1 MLLALFMRFK
11 VFLLMICVFASGYC
25 CAQTSDQLKV
35 NKKKLEVE
43 IADTKRLLQETQ
55 KKENTSL
62 QQISLLR
69 KQINNRE
76 KLIIELNTQI
86 FNLEIE
92 LDLNLKLS
100 QSLDKKLEYMKADYE
115 RIVYLAFKNR
125 KMLDKIVF
133 LFSADDFSQM
143 YRRMKFFT
151 IFSDNIKYHA
161 KEIKK
166 TQQEIAGKNAKIL
179 SIKEEKLALLDN
191 KEKEIIS
198 LEKDRTS
205 KTKTL
210 DELKKKEKQLASDLK
225 AKQTKQKEIETAIKK
240 TIEQEILAANK
251 KKAEKSTTASS
262 ITSTKKPS
270 STVLE
275 YTPEEK
281 ATSNSF
287 AGNKGKLPW
296 PVAKGAT
303 INSFGKYKN
312 PDVPSVMMESKGIDI
327 LVEPNTQVRSV
338 YDGVVYGILDM
349 GSVGKV
355 IIIRHGEYITVYQG
369 LADVSVKKD
378 DKVTSKQ
385 NIGTIGKSMGKNTHE
400 LHFEILKEF
409 THLDP
414 SDWLSQK

>member
-1 MLLALFMRFK
+1 MRFSK
-11 VFLLMICVFASGYC
+11 FFFFILFVSFVLYC
-25 CAQTSDQLKV
+25 NAQTSDQLKV
-35 NKKKLEVE
+35 NKKNLEAE
-43 IADTKRLLQETQ
+43 IADTKKLLQETQ

-69 KQINNRE
+69 KQISNRE
-76 KLIIELNTQI
+76 KLITELNTQI
-86 FNLEIE
+86 FNFEIE

-125 KMLDKIVF
+125 RMIDKITF

-151 IFSDNIKYHA
+151 IFSDNIKRQA
-161 KEIKK
+161 DEIKK
-166 TQQEIAGKNAKIL
+166 TQQEIAEKNAKIL

-191 KEKEIIS
+191 KEKEIVS
-198 LEKDRTS
+198 LEKDRTA

-210 DELKKKEKQLASDLK
+210 DELKKKEKQLASELK
-225 AKQTKQKEIETAIKK
+225 VKQTKQKEIEAAIKK
-240 TIEQEILAANK
+240 AIEQEILAANK
-251 KKAEKSTTASS
+251 KKAEKGGTAAG
-262 ITSTKKPS
+262 TASTKKPS

-287 AGNKGKLPW
+287 SGNKGKLPW

-327 LVEPNTQVRSV
+327 LVEPNTQVRAV
-338 YDGVVYGILDM
+338 YEGVVYGILDM

-355 IIIRHGEYITVYQG
+355 VIIRHGEYITVYQG

-385 NIGTIGKSMGKNTHE
+385 NIGTVGKSMGKNTHE

-414 SDWLSQK
+414 SLWLSQK

>member
-1 MLLALFMRFK
+1 MRFSK
-11 VFLLMICVFASGYC
+11 FFFFILFVSFVLYC
-25 CAQTSDQLKV
+25 NAQTSDQLKV
-35 NKKKLEVE
+35 NKKNLEAE
-43 IADTKRLLQETQ
+43 IADTKKLLQETQ

-69 KQINNRE
+69 KQISNRE
-76 KLIIELNTQI
+76 KLITELNTQI
-86 FNLEIE
+86 FNFEIE

-125 KMLDKIVF
+125 RMIDKITF

-151 IFSDNIKYHA
+151 IFSDNIKRQA
-161 KEIKK
+161 EEIKK
-166 TQQEIAGKNAKIL
+166 TQQEIAEKNAKIL

-191 KEKEIIS
+191 KEKEIVS
-198 LEKDRTS
+198 LEKDRTA

-210 DELKKKEKQLASDLK
+210 DELKKKEKQLASELK
-225 AKQTKQKEIETAIKK
+225 VKQTKQKEIEAAIKK
-240 TIEQEILAANK
+240 AIEQEILAANK
-251 KKAEKSTTASS
+251 KKAEKGGTAAG
-262 ITSTKKPS
+262 TASTKKPS

-287 AGNKGKLPW
+287 SGNKGKLPW

-327 LVEPNTQVRSV
+327 LVEPNTQVRAV
-338 YDGVVYGILDM
+338 YEGVVYGILDM

-355 IIIRHGEYITVYQG
+355 VIIRHGEYITVYQG

-385 NIGTIGKSMGKNTHE
+385 NIGTVGKSMGKNTHE

-414 SDWLSQK
+414 SLWLSQK